1 MRVALGSVWPVAGG
15 MQGLILNL
23 RMMLVRKLLPL
34 VKGAS
39 TSEAS
44 LLASSL
50 VGAAWERKGVALATL
65 PCWSYTAD
73 CAGTQADLPAYRTA

>member
-1 MRVALGSVWPVAGG
+1 VWPVVGG
-15 MQGLILNL
+15 MQGLILNP

-34 VKGAS
+34 MKGAS

-50 VGAAWERKGVALATL
+50 VGAAWGRKGVALATL
-65 PCWSYTAD
+65 LVIHC
-73 CAGTQADLPAYRTA
+73 